1 MLDTNI
7 LLDWLLDRD
16 PVRTAQVDS
25 LFTGTKELHIP
36 DPIIVELA
44 FALEKFYELPRALVK
59 DNLNKVIDEPVLN
72 SNRTLFRRAI
82 TEYVNHP
89 AWSFLDCCLLN
100 YAELQNAL
108 PVWTFDKKLV
118 SQSTGRAQTPAKQI

>member
-16 PVRTAQVDS
+16 PRRTARIDT
-25 LFTGTKELHIP
+25 LFANTKELHIP
-36 DPIIVELA
+36 DVIIVELA
-44 FALEKFYELPRALVK
+44 FALEKFYRFPRNLVA

-72 SNRTLFRRAI
+72 CNGPLFKRAVA
-82 TEYVNHP
+82 EYIEHP

-100 YAELQNAL
+100 YADLQHAL

-118 SQSTGRAQTPAKQI
+118 TQSAERAKNPPKQL